1 MNHNTSTTC
10 SNLMNQFEQQ
20 QTYYI
25 HDCQLRTQ
33 SKYCLPTEIDQN
45 KLETRIVIDEINHNQ
60 SNYLL
65 SSQFHEPLEQNINVF
80 SKQDNDLM
88 SMSSQKLDI
97 PLKSQLSI
105 KESHTTL
112 DKLHTN
118 LSNDLIYDNDNKC
131 ITVKCE
137 NLGNTNEIPSTNL
150 DNVIQGKKRETWD
163 SKIDFLLAVIGF
175 AVDLGNI
182 WRFPFICYRNGG
194 GRFK

>member
-10 SNLMNQFEQQ
+10 SNFMNQFKQQ

-33 SKYCLPTEIDQN
+33 SKYCLPSEIDQN

-60 SNYLL
+60 PNYLL
-65 SSQFHEPLEQNINVF
+65 SSQFQQPLEQNLNVF
-80 SKQDNDLM
+80 SRQDNDLM
-88 SMSSQKLDI
+88 SMSSEKLDI
-97 PLKSQLSI
+97 PLKSQLSN
-105 KESHTTL
+105 KESHTTI

-137 NLGNTNEIPSTNL
+137 NLGNNNEIESTNL

-182 WRFPFICYRNGG
+182 WRFPDT
-194 GRFK
+194 